1 MWATDFLSFVFNLFV
16 YVGFILLAATFL
28 LLRVKFR
35 ADGVYNKRKF
45 IFYFGILGTASV
57 LTMWCY
63 VYAPKR
69 IFSNADHHVLEH
81 LGFSFG
87 KTLPLV
93 DEDNPQTA
101 LWDGQEG
108 KLKLTQTGNEGFVLR
123 GQNYFSPIFK
133 EIEKGVFEMSNPII
147 EQPIQQ
153 QLTMQWDSVA
163 IALHFSTHKDSL
175 AWFMTTYLGQQH
187 GPFKVPLVMPLKN
200 GYSLAEFI
208 SKAQADAPGM
218 AQIIEA
224 TQGAFLVRKF
234 YEVGKPT
241 PERSIM
247 LLFPS
252 RELLAAAPIVA
263 IDGQS
268 VALTTTY
275 QTEVP
280 LRSQQIF
287 YTGLWT
293 TQNNIYRV
301 VSKPSS
307 AELLVSFPDKKY
319 LKKLADDK
327 ESLFFTSSSN
337 EVAQSEQL
345 AGFYFPWFEQKDNL
359 NHFSAN
365 LSYRTGPTRER
376 MKFRV
381 INYDQDDLSTENI
394 RTFEAGDTLL
404 IQSRGMV
411 AGRNQTQWLFRV
423 QDLKT
428 NNPLQFWHLVLL
440 LGLVVAF
447 IYLIIYLTPQEAQ
460 TKSEYVVYLLLLV
473 LLTVRLIILWR
484 ASTFLPVEDIS
495 QKEYNYL
502 RDLGWVSYKLT
513 FGFVVAFFVLI
524 GLWKWQGAKI
534 MRRALLNTK
543 PTFTSFSPLLLGWF
557 MLYVLAFGV
566 LLIGGKMERFGAV
579 LLPVGIYF
587 FLEFLF
593 LQVLQRSGSNSSA
606 QPDYTLLTRLNWL
619 LCFGYLGI
627 ADAGFSIVFLVSTLI
642 YWFIRQVTF
651 PLAKPLTLSQ
661 LLIRGAMP
669 AIVLLLFLMFA
680 PRLLSLVFRQTE
692 YLVLLVG
699 LMAVVVGGWFL
710 LKKRQFQ
717 PFGRVLPVW
726 LVPVVLISGAA
737 VLGVLRG
744 KVVEKVQDKGYV
756 QYRAEVLFNKPD
768 EILQKEQFRY
778 SLKRDSKLLRAAQ
791 NQWIINHFYQK
802 RDASLIDYFRV
813 LPSFRQGSSYLTQIS
828 DLVTVRYVI
837 GEHNQFVIT
846 FLIGLMILL
855 ILAATD
861 ADTRFNRYSIMRVK
875 VLCLLLGLGLFTWM
889 AATNRMI
896 FLGQDFPLL
905 SMNSFLTLL
914 MTFGIL
920 FFVII
925 WGERANQQPNSV
937 LFQAEGKPLA
947 HRTLNIVMLTAIFII
962 PLLFNEDLSEE
973 QFSLDD
979 TISRLNTEF
988 EHLNTAF
995 VEFQQTDEQQRLRGK
1010 VKLGEVVKAFDQSPF
1025 SPRQN
1030 KSLFK
1035 DTVLALGTYKAYI
1048 NLLTQNNN
1056 GEHLVHVRRDANDLY
1071 EFAVNKLFFNVS
1083 SPDANRNAWQ
1093 GNLIAQEKNE
1103 SFHFTDRESGEKR
1116 DLDTKR
1122 SDANLKETLA
1132 SLTNSTQNN
1141 NIKLTSLP
1149 AGWGADSLPIVI
1161 LNKTFGDQQVNRS
1174 TFVVKNG
1181 QDLFRS
1187 NASDYALVVKP
1198 NDVIQFKTGKNEQR
1212 VATLQYQ
1219 HQSQEYLAKN
1229 VWLNGHQQFFY
1240 PLGHKFLWP
1249 YHFAN
1254 LVKSKFDKYA
1264 KDAPE
1269 KHQSIALTLD
1279 PRLTEQVYDIAERLY
1294 RKGKRDSKTEDARAF
1309 NLVVLGSD
1317 GGIRALCDYKKGN
1330 KLKIDPNRMNSY
1342 RELFNNLYL
1351 NTDREQE
1358 RVLFGNRSLMRMDN
1372 GPAST
1377 FKPILYGAITSQ
1389 YNLGWQNLQFGGVE
1403 NVLQPGFLEKNNK
1416 DRLIRRF
1423 GGGRVKF
1430 TVGADNL
1437 VHHDMDYYISRS
1449 TNTYN
1454 SMMAFLGSMNTA
1466 EIQREQAYMRGVG
1479 SSQYLVR
1486 GRSNTTSLNF
1496 PLFEFGGQLFR
1507 IGRLPS
1513 ESLYQNPESLLGK
1526 GLWYNFNLP
1535 VTTEQ
1540 LKGREAAN
1548 IQNLAYDLDSTDFA
1562 DSRSSNKLW
1571 SFPEASHLYMIDRN
1585 NLHNAIV
1592 QVASGADPINTTP
1605 YKMAE
1610 MAASLFS
1617 FNKRFKGSVLDKHH
1631 YTYQP
1636 FDTHE
1641 SWGGAD
1647 NVTDF
1652 HAHNLFRAMHHT
1664 VHANGA
1670 TGFVLL
1676 NKVANEFADYHFYA
1690 KTGTI
1695 SGKRSGG
1702 KRDKNLMIVISHEP
1716 LHERN
1721 LTVEDLKANRFMV
1734 LYFSF
1739 YKQSDAAEWGEVA
1752 EPLRNMV
1759 RAVVQSNSFK
1769 KFMNQDR

>member
-1 MWATDFLSFVFNLFV
+1 MQPTNFLSFIFNLFV
-16 YVGFILLAATFL
+16 YVGFVSLAATFL
-28 LLRVKFR
+28 LLRVKYR
-35 ADGVYNKRKF
+35 ADGIYNKRKF
-45 IFYFGILGTASV
+45 IFYFGILGIASV

-63 VYAPKR
+63 VYAPER

-81 LGFSFG
+81 MGFSFSEE
-87 KTLPLV
+87 LPLV
-93 DEDNPQTA
+93 EETNPQTA

-108 KLKLTQTGNEGFVLR
+108 QLTLTQSGNQGFLIR
-123 GQNYFSPIFK
+123 GQNYFLPIFK
-133 EIEKGVFEMSNPII
+133 EIENGVFELSNPII

-153 QLTMQWDSVA
+153 QLSMQWDSVA
-163 IALHFSTHKDSL
+163 IALHFTTQKDSL
-175 AWFMTTYLGQQH
+175 AWFTTTFLGQQY
-187 GPFKVPLVMPLKN
+187 GPFKVPLGMPLKN

-218 AQIIEA
+218 AQIIAA

-234 YEVGKPT
+234 YEVGKST
-241 PERSIM
+241 PERSVM

-252 RELLAAAPIVA
+252 KQLLSTAPIVA

-268 VALTTTY
+268 VALTITY
-275 QTEVP
+275 QTEIP
-280 LRSQQIF
+280 LQNQQTF

-293 TQNNIYRV
+293 TQSNIYRV
-301 VSKPSS
+301 VAKPNG
-307 AELLVSFPDKKY
+307 AEMLVNFPDKKY
-319 LKKLADDK
+319 LKKLVDDK
-327 ESLFFTSSSN
+327 ESLFFTSSSDD
-337 EVAQSEQL
+337 VAQSEQL
-345 AGFYFPWFEQKDNL
+345 AGFYFPLFEQKDNL

-394 RTFEAGDTLL
+394 RTFEAGDTLR

-423 QDLKT
+423 KNLKAS
-428 NNPLQFWHLVLL
+428 NPLQFWHMVLL
-440 LGLVVAF
+440 VGLVVAF
-447 IYLIIYLTPQEAQ
+447 IYFMIYLTPHEAQ
-460 TKSEYVVYLLLLV
+460 TKSEYVVYLLLMA

-502 RDLGWVSYKLT
+502 RDIGWTSTKLT
-513 FGFVVAFFVLI
+513 FGFVAAFFTLI
-524 GLWKWQGAKI
+524 GLWKWQGTKAMQLVSLKI
-534 MRRALLNTK
+534 K

-557 MLYVLAFGV
+557 VLYGLAFGV

-593 LQVLQRSGSNSSA
+593 LQVLQRSGSNSTS

-642 YWFIRQVTF
+642 YWFVRQITF
-651 PLAKPLTLSQ
+651 PLAKPLTVPQ
-661 LLIRGAMP
+661 LLIRGAAP

-692 YLVLLVG
+692 YLVLFMAL
-699 LMAVVVGGWFL
+699 LAVVAGGWFL
-710 LKKRQFQ
+710 LIKRQFQ
-717 PFGRVLPVW
+717 PFGRVLPLW
-726 LVPVVLISGAA
+726 LVPAMLISGAA
-737 VLGVLRG
+737 MLGIFRG

-756 QYRAEVLFNKPD
+756 QYRAEVLFNTPD
-768 EILQKEQFRY
+768 EILQKEQYRY

-802 RDASLIDYFRV
+802 RDVSLIDYFRV
-813 LPSFRQGSSYLTQIS
+813 LPSFRQGSPYLTQIS

-855 ILAATD
+855 MLAATD
-861 ADTRFNRYSIMRVK
+861 ADTRFNRYSMMRVK
-875 VLCLLLGLGLFTWM
+875 LLCLLLGLALFTWM

-920 FFVII
+920 FFVVV
-925 WGERANQQPNSV
+925 WGERANKEPNSV
-937 LFQAEGKPLA
+937 QFQAEGKPLA
-947 HRTLNIVMLTAIFII
+947 HRILNVVMLTVIFVI
-962 PLLFNEDLSEE
+962 PLLFKDDLSEE

-979 TISRLNTEF
+979 TISRLSTEF

-1035 DTVLALGTYKAYI
+1035 DTVLALGSYKAYI

-1071 EFAVNKLFFNVS
+1071 EFAVNKLYFNVS

-1103 SFHFTDRESGEKR
+1103 LFHFTDRESGEKR

-1141 NIKLTSLP
+1141 NIRLTSLP

-1161 LNKTFGDQQVNRS
+1161 LSKTLGDQQVNRS
-1174 TFVVKNG
+1174 TYVVKNG

-1198 NDVIQFKTGKNEQR
+1198 NDVIQFRAGENERR

-1219 HQSQEYLAKN
+1219 HQSQQYLAKN
-1229 VWLNGHQQFFY
+1229 VWLNGHRQFFY

-1269 KHQSIALTLD
+1269 KRQNIALTLD
-1279 PRLTEQVYDIAERLY
+1279 PRLTEQVYDIAEELY
-1294 RKGKRDSKTEDARAF
+1294 REGNSDTKTEDARAF

-1330 KLKIDPNRMNSY
+1330 KVKIDPNRMSSY
-1342 RELFNNLYL
+1342 NELFNNLYI

-1358 RVLFGNRSLMRMDN
+1358 RLLFGNRSLMRMDN

-1403 NVLQPGFLEKNNK
+1403 PIIQPEFLERNGE
-1416 DRLIRRF
+1416 DYRIRRF

-1437 VHHDMDYYISRS
+1437 VRHDMDYYISHS

-1466 EIQREQAYMRGVG
+1466 EIQREQAYMQGTG
-1479 SSQYLVR
+1479 NPQYLVS
-1486 GRSNTTSLNF
+1486 GRSDTTSLNF
-1496 PLFEFGGQLFR
+1496 PLFEFGGQSFR

-1513 ESLYQNPESLLGK
+1513 LSLYQNPQSLMGK

-1548 IQNLAYDLDSTDFA
+1548 IQNLAYDLDSTEFA

-1592 QVASGADPINTTP
+1592 QVASGADPISTTP

-1617 FNKRFKGSVLDKHH
+1617 FNKRFKGSVLDKHQNTH
-1631 YTYQP
+1631 QP

-1652 HAHNLFRAMHHT
+1652 HAQNLFRAMHHT

-1670 TGFVLL
+1670 TGFGLL
-1676 NKVANEFADYHFYA
+1676 NRVANEFADYHFYA

-1695 SGKRSGG
+1695 SGQRSGG
-1702 KRDKNLMIVISHEP
+1702 KRDKNLMIVISREP
-1716 LHERN
+1716 LHERS
-1721 LTVEDLKANRFMV
+1721 LTVEDLKANRFFV

-1752 EPLRNMV
+1752 APLRNMV
-1759 RAVVQSNSFK
+1759 TTVVPSNSSK
-1769 KFMNQDR
+1769 NFMNQDR